1 MEFSRRMRRV
11 GSWLAWGLVL
21 AAAVVLLKKTVL
33 APQLVQT
40 VSVDRGELT
49 AQVYGNGTVEAKV
62 VVAVSATITARV
74 VELLVD
80 QGDQVK
86 AGQLLVRLEEDAF
99 RQQEALAQAGLER
112 VTASLDVE
120 EATLRKAKANLAL
133 ASKNAERYRALVAKD
148 LVSKLEAEQYENSH
162 AVAKEELARSQAAL
176 DAAHNEQT
184 ASRAGLGLARSR
196 LADTLIHAPQTGVII
211 SRELELGATVTP
223 GLPLFTLADP
233 STVWVKANVDEAQL
247 ANVVV
252 GKETLITL
260 RSAPNRPFAGQ
271 VARLGRQSDRVTE
284 ELEVDVAFT
293 PPLTDFRLGEQSDVL
308 ITVAKK
314 QAVLSV
320 PTAALVIRNGKR
332 GIWLLEGLTL
342 RFQETQ
348 VGINDR
354 RGLSEIVA
362 GLEGKEQVVVGP
374 LPAMEAFKDGMKV
387 RRQ

>member
-1 MEFSRRMRRV
+1 MELSRRMRRV
-11 GSWLAWGLVL
+11 RSWLVWGLVL
-21 AAAVVLLKKTVL
+21 AAAVVLLKKTL
-33 APQLVQT
+33 LTPQLVQT

-62 VVAVSATITARV
+62 VVMVSATITARV
-74 VELLVD
+74 VELFVD

-86 AGQLLVRLEEDAF
+86 AGQLLARLEEDDF

>member
-252 GKETLITL
+252 GKKTLITL

-320 PTAALVIRNGKR
+320 PTAALMIRNGKR
-332 GIWLLEGLTL
+332 GVWLLEGLTL